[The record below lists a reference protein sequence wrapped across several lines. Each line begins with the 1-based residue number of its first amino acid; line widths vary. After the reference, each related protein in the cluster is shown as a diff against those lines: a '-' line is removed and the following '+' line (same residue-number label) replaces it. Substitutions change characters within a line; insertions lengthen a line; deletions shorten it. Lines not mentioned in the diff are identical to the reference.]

1 MSETSS
7 ESGPQ
12 LAAAV
17 PVLPVAAIEPAAGFW
32 RDRLGFGIGHS
43 DEGYAVLIRDGIEI
57 HLWAAEDETW
67 RDRPDRPVVT
77 GAESFLAGTA
87 SARVLAREI
96 DGLFDEMREA
106 GVLHPNGALGDKP
119 YGLREFAILDLD
131 GNLLTFFEPLQAGK
145 DDG

>member
-1 MSETSS
+1 MRSTL
-7 ESGPQ
+7 SGPEPR

-17 PVLPVAAIEPAAGFW
+17 PVLPVAAIDSATRFW
-32 RDRLGFGIGHS
+32 RDRLGFRIGHA
-43 DEGYAVLIRDGIEI
+43 DEGYAVLTRDGIEI
-57 HLWAAEDETW
+57 HLWAARDETW
-67 RDRPDRPVVT
+67 RDRPGQPMVT

-87 SARVLAREI
+87 SARVLVRGI

-131 GNLLTFFEPLQAGK
+131 GNLVTFFEPLQSREVDA
-145 DDG
+145 